1 MVKILPVVLE
11 YLKDV
16 FSNFC
21 ILEKRKVEKLS
32 SHFLLIWA
40 KEILVQDLG
49 TAILN
54 CCSYLIKECCF

>member
-21 ILEKRKVEKLS
+21 ILEKRKMKLKS
-32 SHFLLIWA
+32 
-40 KEILVQDLG
+40 
-49 TAILN
+49 
-54 CCSYLIKECCF
+54 